1 MKPTKQQSRPNQRF
15 NDAKPP
21 SSKPAATKPVLQLSK
36 EEQEE
41 LKPLIKALRNRKQF
55 HMLKALKRLRKLEEK
70 DRPPPKAK
78 AKKGEA
84 APPPPPPEDPA
95 AKLERKRTMAALEKE
110 VEEIKVPPHHVVF
123 MCAPSSNQYT
133 RVACCVPRVRV
144 RSRCRRWIC
153 SR

>member
-84 APPPPPPEDPA
+84 APPPPPEDPA

-133 RVACCVPRVRV
+133 RVVCRVLRVRV

>member
-1 MKPTKQQSRPNQRF
+1 LKP
-15 NDAKPP
+15 AA
-21 SSKPAATKPVLQLSK
+21 KPAATKPVLQLSK

-70 DRPPPKAK
+70 DKPLPKTK

-84 APPPPPPEDPA
+84 APPPPPPEDAA
-95 AKLERKRTMAALEKE
+95 AKLERKRTMAALEQE
-110 VEEIKVPPHHVVF
+110 VEEIKVPPRHVVF
-123 MCAPSSNQYT
+123 MRAPSSNQYS
-133 RVACCVPRVRV
+133 RVVCVCVVVRCV